1 MGPYFKG
8 QQGNRN
14 DFLFLIPAPIKS
26 EVGVYISQGDGFER
40 EIKVN
45 DETLGKM
52 GSLEWNQEK
61 TLNVDLLVKAT

>member
-1 MGPYFKG
+1 MFS
-8 QQGNRN
+8 
-14 DFLFLIPAPIKS
+14 IPASIKS

-52 GSLEWNQEK
+52 GSLEWNQK
-61 TLNVDLLVKAT
+61 QTLNVDLLVKAT

>member
-1 MGPYFKG
+1 MGPYLKG
-8 QQGNRN
+8 QRENRN
-14 DFLFLIPAPIKS
+14 DFLFLISAPIKA
-26 EVGVYISQGDGFER
+26 EVGVYISQGNGFER

-52 GSLEWNQEK
+52 GSLEWNQEQ